1 MELRTRNNF
10 EGWMQKLME
19 RLDRQDEL
27 LLAMKAEGK
36 QPTIT
41 AVSYT
46 HLHLQFSWFAFG
58 KERFPGKFH
67 AFTGGKHGINEKQGS
82 VIQ

>member
-1 MELRTRNNF
+1 MRYP
-10 EGWMQKLME
+10 
-19 RLDRQDEL
+19 
-27 LLAMKAEGK
+27 LLAGND
-36 QPTIT
+36 TG
-41 AVSYT
+41 
-46 HLHLQFSWFAFG
+46 HLQFSWFAFG